1 MKTVISYTITV
12 VCSTLLSF
20 LVFAAIFSDGSTAE
34 RLWTLAVL
42 LLGYFVVSL
51 LLGWLN
57 PSVWWRWM
65 LGLDFPA
72 AVILGW
78 YAKNEAG
85 SALLCGITGLM
96 IVMISFGGSRLG
108 SHGNKKQDVL

>member
-12 VCSTLLSF
+12 VYSILLSF
-20 LVFAAIFSDGSTAE
+20 LVFTAIFSDGSTPE

-42 LLGYFVVSL
+42 LLSYFLVSM

-65 LGLDFPA
+65 LGLDLPA
-72 AVILGW
+72 EVILAW

-85 SALLCGITGLM
+85 SVLLCGTTGFM